1 MPTSR
6 HLLPHSDSSRRLRG
20 ARDEREECARNING
34 LLSLKEIQQWVWRE
48 EESQETWRK
57 EKKAICRL
65 YFQKICIPFIQ
76 WRKENFESR
85 PDWFRPC
92 QIEFACHFYSILDR
106 VCTSQRSS
114 ASLNWCLCRPCGAR
128 PSRQE
133 LLAFSTERCLFFSV
147 CGVEDVFIKSAQ
159 AE

>member
-1 MPTSR
+1 MRTRSHIGLEISQKKQARRCWHCPPRMPASR

-34 LLSLKEIQQWVWRE
+34 LLSVKEIQQWVWRE
-48 EESQETWRK
+48 EDSQETWK
-57 EKKAICRL
+57 KKKKAICRL

-92 QIEFACHFYSILDR
+92 QIKFACHFYFILDR
-106 VCTSQRSS
+106 VYTSQRSS
-114 ASLNWCLCRPCGAR
+114 VSLTDAYVTPLGCSPHFRSC
-128 PSRQE
+128 
-133 LLAFSTERCLFFSV
+133 
-147 CGVEDVFIKSAQ
+147 
-159 AE
+159 